1 MNDRDLSN
9 YKFIAEILQSG
20 GPDGLRNWYIDQPSG
35 RQNYV
40 MELLEKLPKQINNL
54 HSQKSAKIINFPR
67 KKT

>member
-9 YKFIAEILQSG
+9 YKFLAEILQSG
-20 GPDGLRNWYIDQPSG
+20 GPDGLRNWYINQPSD

-40 MELLEKLPKQINNL
+40 MELLENLPKQINNL

-67 KKT
+67 KRT

>member
-20 GPDGLRNWYIDQPSG
+20 GTDGLRNWYMDQPSD

>member
-20 GPDGLRNWYIDQPSG
+20 GPDGLRNWYMDQPSD